1 MIILTE
7 ENKQKLQQET
17 EKEEVQETE
26 KEGLNEASE
35 DQKEAA
41 VELTLEQMQQL
52 LDSKTAEAEENYNRL
67 LRTQADFDNYR
78 RRTKEER
85 EQLIKYASE
94 SLIIELLP
102 VLDNFDRALGA
113 ADTPGDDFAAGVK
126 MIHRQLMEVLN
137 KEGLEE
143 IAAEGKEF
151 DPMVHEAM
159 MQVESDEHSENTV
172 VEELRKGYTL
182 KGKVI
187 RPSLVKVA
195 K

>member
-1 MIILTE
+1 MTE